1 MLFDVKAA
9 RARIDAR
16 GLSPADLPQSP
27 PISGLA
33 ELAGG
38 NAETEK
44 MAAPAQIQKPTPQP
58 PQKPSAETYPHG
70 LSVTGQPLTWT
81 GRIVSLDDWRR
92 LTEWEKN
99 GQNGRLWSG
108 ITKQWEQSKGK
119 LND

>member
-81 GRIVSLDDWRR
+81 GRIVTFADWPT
-92 LTEWEKN
+92 LSDWEKH
-99 GQNGRLWSG
+99 GPNGRLWNG
-108 ITKQWEQSKGK
+108 ITRRWGPP
-119 LND
+119 